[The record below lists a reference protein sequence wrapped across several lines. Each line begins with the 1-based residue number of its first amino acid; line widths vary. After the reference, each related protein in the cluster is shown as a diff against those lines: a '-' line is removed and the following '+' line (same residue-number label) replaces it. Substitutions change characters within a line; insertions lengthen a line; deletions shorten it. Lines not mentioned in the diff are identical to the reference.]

1 MKLNWGTFL
10 AIGMAAF
17 IIFIVS
23 LGIRMA
29 MSNDSVEEK
38 NYYEKGLRYD
48 ERINS
53 EKNTAALTVKPV
65 ISFTAQNST
74 LQIHMPEDMPV
85 ETAELLLYKPD
96 AAKSDVHADVTVLKQ
111 TSNAEIELNDLP
123 SGRWI
128 AKFKWNSKG
137 KSYYLETPFT
147 KP

>member
-10 AIGMAAF
+10 AMGMATF

-29 MSNDSVEEK
+29 MSSDSVEEK

-53 EKNTAALTVKPV
+53 EKNTAALSIKPV
-65 ISFTAQNST
+65 ILFLAQNNT
-74 LQIHMPEDMPV
+74 LQINMPDKMTV
-85 ETAELLLYKPD
+85 ESAELLLYKPD
-96 AAKSDVHADVTVLKQ
+96 AAASDVHADVSVLRQ
-111 TSNAEIELNDLP
+111 TSTAEIDLKGLP

-128 AKFKWNSKG
+128 AKFNWQSKG
-137 KSYYLETPFT
+137 KPYYLETPFT